1 MTFAELAEARGTSKR
16 AAVVLIRRHG
26 WRRQRD
32 NAGHVR
38 ALVPP
43 PWDQPVMRSADAERA
58 GHSAPPTGAYEAPAL
73 ETLAQALAAL
83 QQAQEREREALR
95 EAQERER
102 AAHRAEVV
110 GLREALGRAQ
120 DEAQEAH
127 QALEQ
132 ARAEAQKA
140 REAAEALGERERH
153 WWAQGRWVRLKAAW
167 RGE

>member
-1 MTFAELAEARGTSKR
+1 
-16 AAVVLIRRHG
+16 
-26 WRRQRD
+26 
-32 NAGHVR
+32 
-38 ALVPP
+38 
-43 PWDQPVMRSADAERA
+43 MRSADAERA
-58 GHSAPPTGAYEAPAL
+58 GHSAPPNGAYEAPAL

-110 GLREALGRAQ
+110 GLREALDRAQ

-140 REAAEALGERERH
+140 REAAESLRERERH
-153 WWAQGRWVRLKAAW
+153 WWTQGRWVRLKAAW